1 MATLCVC
8 VSASGVLVVF
18 WGGGDYART
27 GTLTWRLDELLV
39 DSQEG
44 RLRLLTAFVQSDH
57 LQERGRNK
65 VNSGK
70 HFRRQISFLKTPT
83 MNRWGRGKGRPRSIH
98 LMSE

>member
-1 MATLCVC
+1 MC
-8 VSASGVLVVF
+8 VSASGVLVVL
-18 WGGGDYART
+18 GGGDART

-57 LQERGRNK
+57 LQVREHNK

-70 HFRRQISFLKTPT
+70 RFRCQISFHRTPHILK
-83 MNRWGRGKGRPRSIH
+83 R
-98 LMSE
+98 